1 MNLKLDGMRA
11 GMSWNASWN
20 GRVLR
25 RELSPSYRFA
35 NGSYTCPGCKRR
47 MDGAEAEFV

>member
-11 GMSWNASWN
+11 GMSWN

-25 RELSPSYRFA
+25 RELPPSYRVA
-35 NGSYTCPGCKRR
+35 NGSYICPGCKRR